1 MKRLLTRI
9 CEPLITALLGKEI
22 GAYLRAIRVIGV
34 TFLLVFSYCQIRGIS
49 FSEERFALITAVV
62 ALAEAYVA
70 QARQVS

>member
-1 MKRLLTRI
+1 MKRLMTTI
-9 CEPLITALLGKEI
+9 CEPLISALLGRQTQ
-22 GAYLRAIRVIGV
+22 AYLRAARGIGIV
-34 TFLLVFSYCQIRGIS
+34 FVLVFGYCQIRGIP